1 MAALALYIKKLARIK
16 MKEEKIQTEEISTKN
31 NKLLSW
37 LDNFWYH
44 YKWRTIIIAFVVIVL
59 GVCLINLLTTPKSDI
74 LITYAGPKE
83 FVTAPEEKAAINSA
97 LSDVSAKI
105 YGDEAQASLNSFLIY
120 SKEQIK
126 DIESELD
133 ENGNQKYKVDTAFI
147 TSELNS
153 FDEYSKSG
161 SSFILLLDPSIYQR
175 LLDQSG
181 EAERLVELSAI
192 YGSTPDGANDK
203 YSVRLGDTKLYQ
215 NVAELR
221 ALPADTIVCLHGKLI
236 LSVSQK
242 EYNKQLEVFKEL
254 AILGETSIEQ
264 TK

>member
-1 MAALALYIKKLARIK
+1 MAALALYIKKLTRIK
-16 MKEEKIQTEEISTKN
+16 MKEEKLQTEEISTKN
-31 NKLLSW
+31 SKFLSW

-59 GVCLINLLTTPKSDI
+59 GVCSINLLTTPQSDI

-105 YGDEAQASLNSFLIY
+105 YGDKARASLNSFLVY
-120 SKEQIK
+120 SKEQIEE
-126 DIESELD
+126 IESELD
-133 ENGNQKYKVDTAFI
+133 ENGNQKYTVDTAFI

-161 SSFILLLDPSIYQR
+161 SSFILLLDPSVYQR
-175 LLDQSG
+175 LLNQSG
-181 EAERLVELSAI
+181 ETERLVDLSAI
-192 YGSTPDGANDK
+192 YESTPEGANDK

-215 NVAELR
+215 SVAEIR

-236 LSVSQK
+236 LSVNQK
-242 EYNKQLEVFKEL
+242 EYDKQLEVFKEL
-254 AILGETSIEQ
+254 AMLGEVSTE
-264 TK
+264 KAE